1 MKCISAF
8 ICLIILMN
16 VPQAGNAQPKD
27 ISKTSNEVI
36 YHVLLR
42 SFFDSDGDQVGDFN
56 GLRQKLDYIQDLGAT
71 SIMLLPLYDAECYHN
86 YFADDFEKMD
96 AEFGTFEDY
105 VSLVREIHRRKM
117 KIYMDMETQYV
128 SYKHKWFKS
137 AIGNLS
143 SPYNDY
149 ILFDDA
155 AHTVPSTMVFGL
167 RALNSFDG
175 KVIDITTV
183 NLKSKAVLN
192 YNIDLFKYFMDPN
205 KDGKFD
211 DGVDGFRLDHA
222 MDNLDDKP
230 TLTNLFVEFWN
241 PLIKAT
247 KQLNPKVSYVA
258 EQADWNDYGYAYFER
273 AGVDRMFG
281 FGLQRA
287 IQAMDKQRLIKAAD
301 SVLVLNPA
309 GKTQLTFLENH
320 DLDRFASLEQNLAK
334 QKLAAA
340 LQLLMGGIP
349 SIYNG
354 QEIGMKGVGAN
365 GAYGNGDGN
374 DIPRREAFEWYK
386 TVEGKGMTLWYKDSG
401 IWWTKTNLK
410 SGDGI
415 SVEEQSKDPQSLY
428 NLYKKLLSLRA
439 KHEALS
445 AGAFAHLQNGN
456 DQVFSFVRKSG
467 NAVMVIAANLS
478 ASSQRVVFSKS
489 LGKLKPIEGWVREVD
504 GGFELAPYQFIV
516 WEVNGKTK

>member
-1 MKCISAF
+1 LLVLVS
-8 ICLIILMN
+8 
-16 VPQAGNAQPKD
+16 VPQSGNAQPKD
-27 ISKTSNEVI
+27 VSKTSNEVI

-42 SFFDSDGDQVGDFN
+42 SFYDSDGDQMGDFN

-71 SIMLLPLYDAECYHN
+71 AIMLLPLYDAECYHN

-105 VSLVREIHRRKM
+105 VSLVREIHRRKL

-143 SPYNDY
+143 SPYSDY

-167 RALNSFDG
+167 KSLTSFDG

-230 TLTNLFVEFWN
+230 SLSNLFVEFWN

-247 KQLNPKVSYVA
+247 QQLNPNISYVA

-287 IQAMDKQRLIKAAD
+287 ILAMDKQRLMKAAD
-301 SVLVLNPA
+301 SVLVLNPV

-320 DLDRFASLEQNLAK
+320 DLDRFASLEQNFAK

-349 SIYNG
+349 SIYYG

-386 TVEGKGMTLWYKDSG
+386 TVEGKGMTLWYKGSG
-401 IWWTKTNLK
+401 PWWTKTNLK

-428 NLYKKLLSLRA
+428 NLYKRLLRLRA

-445 AGAFAHLQNGN
+445 AGTFGHLSNGN

-467 NAVMVIAANLS
+467 NTVMVVAANLS
-478 ASSQRVVFSKS
+478 ASPQHVVFKENP
-489 LGKLKPIEGWVREVD
+489 GTVRQIEGNVKLVNNSFD
-504 GGFELAPYQFIV
+504 LAPYQFAV
-516 WEVNGKTK
+516 WKVTGKN